1 MDASDLQRHFVAV
14 MAKHL
19 PPSGS
24 TLHLLDLDGSTGALL
39 SEGRADLLVRRL
51 SPQTIS
57 ATTIASDSFDAAVAF
72 DLDLTTRL
80 LEQVIDAL
88 RPGGRFI
95 ALNSRDSVDESQP
108 RFLSGHGY
116 TRILVEPAL
125 DGLGVLLRGE
135 KPHTTSDTIERVR
148 SVAQADA
155 DLLNLVKYR
164 GRYLHLLIR
173 QQPNKP
179 AWKLTPSDTFVW
191 HAIALAKSPLP
202 VLLAFSSLPK
212 AVNFMQQA
220 VLAGV
225 ITDINKVGKF
235 SRATAASWTW
245 RAVLNP
251 TLESIHLA
259 ALTTV
264 RIDPATAE
272 APDE

>member
-24 TLHLLDLDGSTGALL
+24 TLRLLDLDGSTGALL

-51 SPQTIS
+51 SPQTIN
-57 ATTIASDSFDAAVAF
+57 AATIASNSFDAAVAF

-88 RPGGRFI
+88 RPGGRLI
-95 ALNSRDSVDESQP
+95 ALRSRDSVDKSQP
-108 RFLSGHGY
+108 RLLSGHGY

-135 KPHTTSDTIERVR
+135 KPHATSDTIERVR
-148 SVAQADA
+148 SVARADA
-155 DLLNLVKYR
+155 DLLDLVRYR

-173 QQPNKP
+173 QQPDKP
-179 AWKLTPSDTFVW
+179 AWKLTPSDTLLW
-191 HAIALAKSPLP
+191 KAIALAKSPLP

-220 VLAGV
+220 VLAGA

-235 SRATAASWTW
+235 SRATAASWSW

-251 TLESIHLA
+251 TLESIHRA